1 MEYIYGRKPV
11 FEALRGRR
19 RVHKI
24 QLARE
29 TKPSSPVADILRLVA
44 EKSIP
49 LERLPKR
56 DLDDLIG
63 DVRHQGVIAE
73 VEPFHYANIAELVAS
88 TAEKSRALVVALD
101 GVTDPQNLGAVIRTA
116 AAAGADGIIV
126 PKHGA
131 APVTAAVAKASA
143 GLVEHAVI
151 AATNLNN
158 ALDRLK
164 GCGFWV
170 VGADADA
177 PALIWD
183 LDLAGKIVL
192 VFGGEGEGLSRLVK
206 SKCDFLAK
214 LPLAAP
220 VESLNVSAAAAV
232 MIYEVARQRE
242 DCCD

>member
-1 MEYIYGRKPV
+1 MEYVYGRKPV

-24 QLARE
+24 RLAQE
-29 TKPSSPVADILRLVA
+29 TKASPAVAGILRLAA

-56 DLDDLIG
+56 YVDDLIG
-63 DVRHQGVIAE
+63 DVLHQGVIAE
-73 VEPFHYANIAELVAS
+73 VEPFKYTDIAELVAS
-88 TAEKSRALVVALD
+88 TVKNGRSLVVALD

-116 AAAGADGIIV
+116 TAAGAAGIIV

-158 ALDRLK
+158 AIDRLK
-164 GCGFWV
+164 DDGGFWV
-170 VGADADA
+170 VGADAAA

-183 LDLAGKIVL
+183 LDLTGKIVL
-192 VFGGEGEGLSRLVK
+192 VFGGEGEGLSRLVR

-232 MIYEVARQRE
+232 MMYEVVRQWT
-242 DCCD
+242 CS